1 MAEIRDALKDEIE
14 AFREL
19 RDELR
24 LQTQLGK
31 AELKDRLK
39 ELERRWHKL
48 ESRFDGIRKDAKG
61 DAEDVREAVRLLAR
75 ELKEGFEHVR
85 ERLS

>member
-1 MAEIRDALKDEIE
+1 MADERRALHEDVD

-24 LQTQLGK
+24 LQSELGK
-31 AELKDRLK
+31 AELRDRLH
-39 ELERRWHKL
+39 ELERRWRKL
-48 ESRFDGIRKDAKG
+48 ESRIDGIRKDAKG
-61 DAEDVREAVRLLAR
+61 DAEDVREALRLLAR

-85 ERLS
+85 ARLS

>member
-1 MAEIRDALKDEIE
+1 MAELRDALKEEVD

-24 LQTQLGK
+24 VQSQLGK
-31 AELKDRLK
+31 AELRDRIH
-39 ELERRWHKL
+39 ELERRWHRL

-75 ELKEGFEHVR
+75 ELREGFEHVR
-85 ERLS
+85 SRLS

>member
-24 LQTQLGK
+24 LQTKLGK
-31 AELKDRLK
+31 AELRDRLK
-39 ELERRWHKL
+39 ELERRWQKL
-48 ESRFDGIRKDAKG
+48 EGRLDGIRKDAKG
-61 DAEDVREAVRLLAR
+61 DAEDVKEALRLLAR

>member
-24 LQTQLGK
+24 VQTKLGK
-31 AELKDRLK
+31 AELRDRLK
-39 ELERRWHKL
+39 ELERRWQKL
-48 ESRFDGIRKDAKG
+48 EGRLDGIRKDAKG
-61 DAEDVREAVRLLAR
+61 DAEDVKEALRLLAR

>member
-1 MAEIRDALKDEIE
+1 MSDLGDLLKEELDE
-14 AFREL
+14 FRKL

-24 LQTQLGK
+24 VQSELGR
-31 AELKDRLK
+31 KDLRDRVQ
-39 ELERRWHKL
+39 ELEKRWRKL

-61 DAEDVREAVRLLAR
+61 DAEDVKEAVRLLAR

-85 ERLS
+85 ARLK

>member
-1 MAEIRDALKDEIE
+1 MTLRDVLKEELD

-24 LQTQLGK
+24 VQSQLGK
-31 AELKDRLK
+31 AEARDRLR
-39 ELERRWHKL
+39 ELEQRWHKL
-48 ESRFDGIRKDAKG
+48 EGRLDGVRKDAKG
-61 DAEDVREAVRLLAR
+61 DAEDVREALRLLAR

-85 ERLS
+85 SRLS